1 MTLKLTPE
9 VLAAAYDFLCSTE
22 PFRNWGLPDSDE
34 IVFKV
39 AKSKTDHG
47 WHVVKRGKHHIAV
60 SAATVGHT
68 MSLMAVMAH
77 ELVHLHETIAKLTPS
92 NVQHGA
98 AFKKLAA
105 RVCKIHGF
113 DPKTF

>member
-9 VLAAAYDFLCSTE
+9 VLAAAYEFLCTTD
-22 PFRNWGLPDSDE
+22 PFKNWGLPDGDE

-39 AKSKTDHG
+39 AKSKDLHG
-47 WHVVKRGKHHIAV
+47 WHTVKRGKHHIAI
-60 SAATVGHT
+60 SAAGVGHT
-68 MSLMAVMAH
+68 TSLIQTMAH
-77 ELVHLHETIAKLTPS
+77 EMIHLYETIAKLTPS

-105 RVCKIHGF
+105 RVCRIHGF